1 MKIRISKF
9 EIRNMVRWGKLL
21 FERRLIGGWGGNLS
35 CRLGKDGFLITGQ
48 HAPLGFLT
56 AKDLVKIDRTGRP
69 LKKTQQASSETP
81 LHLAVYNG
89 TEAKAIIHAHPPMV
103 LTFSLT
109 HSSFSP
115 LSFEEKY
122 TLGEVP
128 VVPQE
133 TPTVTDTESVVK
145 ELRLRPLVIL
155 QGHGTVAVG
164 KDLRDAF
171 LLTDL
176 LEEAVRC
183 QFFQNLKPE
192 ARDPS
197 AEPRPEPKTETEKA
211 ADHNPAYALF
221 SREHVRALVES
232 ANGDLQFQSQGR
244 ESGLTTSLTLHLED
258 ADTPWTVYFHEG
270 RITRWEPG
278 EEGEFVIGGKRE
290 WWEAIFQRR
299 IDPFL
304 ATQQGKLRLKRGELW
319 QLSRWFKPFQR
330 AFTLWQN
337 IPVK

>member
-1 MKIRISKF
+1 
-9 EIRNMVRWGKLL
+9 MVRWGKLL

-35 CRLGKDGFLITGQ
+35 CRLGKERFLITGQ
-48 HAPLGFLT
+48 HAPLGFLG
-56 AKDLVKIDRTGRP
+56 AKDLVEIDRTGRP
-69 LKKTQQASSETP
+69 VKKTQQASSETR

-103 LTFSLT
+103 LSFSLA
-109 HSSFSP
+109 HSSFIP

-145 ELRLRPLVIL
+145 ELRLRPIVIL
-155 QGHGTVAVG
+155 RGHGTVAVG
-164 KDLRDAF
+164 KDLREAF

-183 QFFQNLKPE
+183 QYFQNLKPDSH
-192 ARDPS
+192 DPS
-197 AEPRPEPKTETEKA
+197 AEPRPKPKAEKVSGPDA
-211 ADHNPAYALF
+211 GYALF
-221 SREHVRALVES
+221 SREHIRALVES
-232 ANGDLQFQSQGR
+232 ANSDPQFQSAGR

-258 ADTPWTVYFHEG
+258 TDTPWTVHFHEG
-270 RITRWEPG
+270 RITRSEPG
-278 EEGEFVIGGKRE
+278 GEGEFVISGKRE

-304 ATQQGKLRLKRGELW
+304 ATQQGKLMLKRGELW

-330 AFTLWQN
+330 AFTLWQS

>member
-1 MKIRISKF
+1 MT
-9 EIRNMVRWGKLL
+9 IRNSQFAIRDMVRWGKLL
-21 FERRLIGGWGGNLS
+21 FERRLISGWGGNLS
-35 CRLGKDGFLITGQ
+35 CRLGKDRFLITGQ

-56 AKDLVKIDRTGRP
+56 ARDLVEIDRTGRP
-69 LKKTQQASSETP
+69 VKKTQQASSETRV
-81 LHLAVYNG
+81 HLAVYNG
-89 TEAKAIIHAHPPMV
+89 TEARAIIHAHPPMV
-103 LTFSLT
+103 LSFSLA
-109 HSSFSP
+109 HSSFIP

-145 ELRLRPLVIL
+145 ELRLRPVVIL
-155 QGHGTVAVG
+155 RGHGTVAVG
-164 KDLRDAF
+164 KDLREAF

-183 QFFQNLKPE
+183 QYFQNLKPNSHG
-192 ARDPS
+192 PS
-197 AEPRPEPKTETEKA
+197 AEPPPKPKTEKA
-211 ADHNPAYALF
+211 AGPNAAYALF
-221 SREHVRALVES
+221 SREHIRALVES
-232 ANGDLQFQSQGR
+232 ANSDPQFQSAGR

-258 ADTPWTVYFHEG
+258 TDTPWTVHFDEG
-270 RITRWEPG
+270 RITRSERG
-278 EEGEFVIGGKRE
+278 GEGEFVISGKRE

-330 AFTLWQN
+330 AFALWQS

>member
-1 MKIRISKF
+1 MKIRNSKF
-9 EIRNMVRWGKLL
+9 EIHNMVRWGKLL
-21 FERRLIGGWGGNLS
+21 FERRLISGWGGNVS
-35 CRLGKDGFLITGQ
+35 CRLGKDRFLITGQ

-56 AKDLVKIDRTGRP
+56 AKDLVEIDRTGQP
-69 LKKTQQASSETP
+69 LRKTQQASSETR

-89 TEAKAIIHAHPPMV
+89 TEARAIIHAHPPMV

-109 HSSFSP
+109 HSSFIP

-122 TLGEVP
+122 TLGEV
-128 VVPQE
+128 VVVSQE

-145 ELRLRPLVIL
+145 ELRLRPIVIL

-183 QFFQNLKPE
+183 QFFQSPRGDE
-192 ARDPS
+192 RGSPS
-197 AEPRPEPKTETEKA
+197 APAAKPKMEETQDRNTA
-211 ADHNPAYALF
+211 FALF
-221 SREHVRALVES
+221 SREHMQALVES

-244 ESGLTTSLTLHLED
+244 ESGLSTSLTLHLED
-258 ADTPWTVYFHEG
+258 PDTPWTVHFHEG
-270 RITRWEPG
+270 RIARWEPG
-278 EEGEFVIGGKRE
+278 GEGEFVISGKRE

-330 AFTLWQN
+330 AFTLWQT
-337 IPVK
+337 IPLK